1 VGYKHALMVGA
12 LWWATATVGLAAQPS
27 ELKGPDDL
35 PVNVVKIL
43 RTTNKAQTHRYVPKV
58 YDIKNNNPYSLLRW
72 VRRTASIEEGG
83 FYFFGNAD
91 ANGTVNSG
99 KIMMIVPEH
108 MVASVDQLM
117 ATIDRKGLTSTSG
130 EKFFYFRPKY
140 RHVSNTGESQF
151 GDLVGAL
158 VGRSGDLE
166 FDREANKVLVYA
178 APSKVADVQQWL
190 PIIDTPPAQ
199 AMIETAVYEIYVDNE
214 SKLGLDY
221 VAWKNGPGRN
231 LFALG
236 RFSER
241 GKISELD
248 GGPQLVTGV
257 NDVSNKGRNASWFL
271 NVPAAFFDFLVVKGK
286 ARVMSSAKINTRNEK
301 SGSLQATD
309 SIVYY
314 RANNPGSSNDGE
326 RDAALDP
333 DDRTVTGSTLS
344 RSMSAY
350 GFSYGVYLSVYPV
363 IAENEIDLSVT
374 TRVVNHVGFDSDELP
389 VLTAR
394 ETDSQ
399 IRCRDG
405 QEVVIGGMTR
415 EMRVQRA
422 DKMPFLGSLPLVGY
436 LFGGE
441 SNTVERRQVVVVLTP
456 HVVKD
461 YSAMSG
467 AGTQIDAAMIRAQAL
482 DKAELKVPRTD
493 VGFDQWLLDDEE

>member
-1 VGYKHALMVGA
+1 
-12 LWWATATVGLAAQPS
+12 
-27 ELKGPDDL
+27 
-35 PVNVVKIL
+35 
-43 RTTNKAQTHRYVPKV
+43 
-58 YDIKNNNPYSLLRW
+58 
-72 VRRTASIEEGG
+72 
-83 FYFFGNAD
+83 
-91 ANGTVNSG
+91 
-99 KIMMIVPEH
+99 
-108 MVASVDQLM
+108 
-117 ATIDRKGLTSTSG
+117 
-130 EKFFYFRPKY
+130 
-140 RHVSNTGESQF
+140 
-151 GDLVGAL
+151 
-158 VGRSGDLE
+158 
-166 FDREANKVLVYA
+166 
-178 APSKVADVQQWL
+178 
-190 PIIDTPPAQ
+190 
-199 AMIETAVYEIYVDNE
+199 
-214 SKLGLDY
+214 
-221 VAWKNGPGRN
+221 
-231 LFALG
+231 
-236 RFSER
+236 
-241 GKISELD
+241 
-248 GGPQLVTGV
+248 LVTGV
-257 NDVSNKGRNASWFL
+257 ADVSNSGRNVSWFL
-271 NVPAAFFDFLVVKGK
+271 NVPSAFFDFLVVKGK
-286 ARVMSSAKINTRNEK
+286 ARVMSSAKVSARNEK
-301 SGSLQATD
+301 AALLHATD
-309 SIVYY
+309 SIIYY
-314 RANNPGSSNDGE
+314 RANNPSSSNDGE
-326 RDAALDP
+326 RDAALDDP
-333 DDRTVTGSTLS
+333 DDRTVTGPNPTLS